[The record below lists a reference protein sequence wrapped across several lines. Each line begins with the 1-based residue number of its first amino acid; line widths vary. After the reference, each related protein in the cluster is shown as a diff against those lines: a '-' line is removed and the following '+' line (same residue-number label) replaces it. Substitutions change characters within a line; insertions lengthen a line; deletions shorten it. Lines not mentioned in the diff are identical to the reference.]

1 MQSVNTFFT
10 QAHDFIKRFKQQTPQ
25 DGAPE
30 CTGKCAEGCAWFRKL
45 PSAQKRPAENKFCK
59 KELQKRHLNQ
69 PKTFTLANKSSI
81 MPLANGRAG
90 ITGLANQL
98 EEEKK

>member
-1 MQSVNTFFT
+1 M
-10 QAHDFIKRFKQQTPQ
+10 AHRN
-25 DGAPE
+25 AP
-30 CTGKCAEGCAWFRKL
+30 A
-45 PSAQKRPAENKFCK
+45 SAPKAAPGSANYQVLKSAPAENKFCK